1 MEIGAFLY
9 GDISLE
15 SALLSDKTRV
25 VPRKSFAPAA
35 MTPDCSRFFL
45 MAIRSGM
52 GFFSD

>member
-15 SALLSDKTRV
+15 SSLLSDKTRV

-35 MTPDCSRFFL
+35 MTPDCSRGVFI
-45 MAIRSGM
+45 AIRSGM
-52 GFFSD
+52 GFLSD